1 MRPAAII
8 WIGMLL
14 GMAGPALAAEPDAA
28 PPPPSAPAADQDLVI
43 KTLPGIVV
51 DTKAREVRLESVVCL
66 QSGLLELL
74 ACSQGTREH
83 ESIIAVKAKPSHVTF
98 ALALLGLEPGKPGFL
113 TEGGAFSPPAGE
125 VLDII
130 ARFRIEKKSEGTTT
144 TETVEVPAWK
154 LLRPAGAKE
163 GFDRPLEWVYVGRPE
178 AEALRAADHGGTV
191 ICLSNFTE
199 AVIDVPFEST
209 SVNANLLFEAND
221 RVVPPAGT
229 PVELVI
235 RPTDR
240 HVEPVKVE
248 IEVVLRKDQPPF
260 LDGQPTDL
268 AALKDA
274 VSAMPARIRTTVL
287 RAEADVPFGRVMAVH
302 NILRDALMQVHMV
315 VLPAPEAQTGETGKP
330 EEAPKP

>member
-1 MRPAAII
+1 MRLAAI

-28 PPPPSAPAADQDLVI
+28 PPPPPAPAADQDLVI
-43 KTLPGIVV
+43 KTLPGIVI
-51 DTKAREVRLESVVCL
+51 DTKVREVRLEGVVCL
-66 QSGLLELL
+66 RSGLLELL
-74 ACSQGTREH
+74 ACSQGTRDY
-83 ESIIAVKAKPSHVTF
+83 ESIIAIKAKPSHVTF

-125 VLDII
+125 VLDIV
-130 ARFRIEKKSEGTTT
+130 ARFGIEKKTDGTTT
-144 TETVEVPAWK
+144 IETVEVPAWK

-163 GFDRPLEWVYVGRPE
+163 GFDRPMEWVYVGRPE

-209 SVNANLLFEAND
+209 SINANLLFEAND
-221 RVVPPAGT
+221 RLVPPAGT

-235 RPTDR
+235 RPTGR
-240 HVEPVKVE
+240 HVEPTKVE
-248 IEVVLRKDQPPF
+248 TEVVLKKDQPPL
-260 LDGQPTDL
+260 LDGKPTDL

-274 VSAMPARIRTTVL
+274 VSAMPARIRTAVL

-315 VLPAPEAQTGETGKP
+315 VLSPDETRKAEAETPKESPEK
-330 EEAPKP
+330 